1 MVDCLESIEHLAR
14 QIAELARSVDTIKH
28 AWLGRIREFDAC
40 NGWADTGCVS
50 MVAWLAWWTGTSNKT
65 ASEHVRIAR
74 ALGELPLIDR
84 AFAAGELTYSK
95 VRALTRAATPATQ
108 QTLIDVA
115 KTATASQLDKI
126 VAGLRRVR
134 AHANPELS
142 GGEPPRRFARFTETP
157 EGMVRIVAQVGPE
170 DALVLRAAMD
180 LAQSPAGD
188 STSPRAANDP
198 QSPAGDYGSDQA
210 DALVAVARGYLE
222 RKPTT
227 RGTGCELIMMTT
239 PEQLAHGPE
248 GIGGFL
254 RDGTPLPLH
263 VARMLACDAAR
274 IDVSVGD
281 SGEIL
286 DVGRSRRTIPTAI
299 GRALTLRDGGC
310 RVPGCGRSRHL
321 QAHHVEAW
329 AEGGETSISN
339 LVLLCPGHHCLVHE
353 GKLHVEIRA
362 GQLEF
367 INAHGL
373 TLAPTPHHCIDPEV
387 VTAWLDAAESSSEPP
402 IAWDGSRLDLHEV
415 IGWMMLSEGFRA
427 DLSARDDCAG
437 LISG

>member
-1 MVDCLESIEHLAR
+1 MADCLESIDHLAR
-14 QIAELARSVDTIKH
+14 QIAELARCVDQVKH

-50 MVAWLAWWTGTSNKT
+50 MVAWLSWWTGTSNKT

-108 QTLIDVA
+108 QTLLDVA
-115 KTATASQLDKI
+115 KSATASQLDKI

-134 AHANPELS
+134 AYAGPEQ
-142 GGEPPRRFARFTETP
+142 GGGDPPRRFARFTETP
-157 EGMVRIVAQVGPE
+157 DGMVRIVAQVGPE
-170 DALVLRAAMD
+170 EALVLQAAMD
-180 LAQSPAGD
+180 MAQSPAGD
-188 STSPRAANDP
+188 STATRAANDP

-274 IDVSVGD
+274 VDVSVGE

-339 LVLLCPGHHCLVHE
+339 LVLLCPGHHGLVHE
-353 GKLHVEIRA
+353 GKLHVEVRA
-362 GQLEF
+362 GKLEF
-367 INAHGL
+367 INSHGL
-373 TLAPTPHHCIDPEV
+373 TLAPAPSHCIDPEAIA
-387 VTAWLDAAESSSEPP
+387 AWIDEYDSSSEQPR
-402 IAWDGSRLDLHEV
+402 AWDGSRLDLHEV
-415 IGWMMLSEGFRA
+415 IGWMMLAEGFRA
-427 DLSARDDCAG
+427 DVVARG
-437 LISG
+437 

>member
-1 MVDCLESIEHLAR
+1 MADCLESIEHLAR
-14 QIAELARSVDTIKH
+14 HIAELARCIDQVKH
-28 AWLGRIREFDAC
+28 AWLGQIREFDVR

-65 ASEHVRIAR
+65 ASEHVRVAR
-74 ALGELPLIDR
+74 ALGELTLIDQ

-115 KTATASQLDKI
+115 KAATASQLDKI

-134 AHANPELS
+134 AHANPEQ
-142 GGEPPRRFARFTETP
+142 GGDPPRRFARFTDTP
-157 EGMVRIVAQVGPE
+157 DGMVRIVAQVGPE
-170 DALVLRAAMD
+170 EAFVVRAAMD
-180 LAQSPAGD
+180 MAQSPAGD

-263 VARMLACDAAR
+263 VARMLACDASR
-274 IDVSVGD
+274 VDVSVGE
-281 SGEIL
+281 SGQIL
-286 DVGRSRRTIPTAI
+286 DVGRSRRTIPSAI

-339 LVLLCPGHHCLVHE
+339 LVLLCPGHHGLVHE
-353 GKLHVEIRA
+353 GKLHVEVRA
-362 GQLEF
+362 GKLEF

-373 TLAPTPHHCIDPEV
+373 TLMSTPNHGIEPEAV
-387 VTAWLDAAESSSEPP
+387 AAWIDAAEPSGEQSM
-402 IAWDGSRLDLHEV
+402 AWDGSRLDLHEV
-415 IGWMMLSEGFRA
+415 VGWMMLAEGFRA
-427 DLSARDDCAG
+427 DVGAG
-437 LISG
+437 SRMITR

>member
-1 MVDCLESIEHLAR
+1 MADCLESIEHLAQ
-14 QIAELARSVDTIKH
+14 QIAEFARRIETVKH
-28 AWLGRIREFDAC
+28 AWLGRIREFDAR

-50 MVAWLAWWTGTSNKT
+50 MVAWLSWWTGTSNKT

-74 ALGELPLIDR
+74 ALGELPLIDQ

-108 QTLIDVA
+108 QSLIDVA

-134 AHANPELS
+134 AYANPEQ
-142 GGEPPRRFARFTETP
+142 GGGDPPRRFARVTETP
-157 EGMVRIVAQVGPE
+157 DGMVRIVAQVGPE
-170 DALVLRAAMD
+170 EALVLRAAMD
-180 LAQSPAGD
+180 MAQSPAGD
-188 STSPRAANDP
+188 STSP
-198 QSPAGDYGSDQA
+198 QSPVGDYGSDQA
-210 DALVAVARGYLE
+210 DALVAIARGYLD

-227 RGTGCELIMMTT
+227 RGTGFDLIMMTT

-263 VARMLACDAAR
+263 VARMLACDAAQV
-274 IDVSVGD
+274 DVSVGE
-281 SGEIL
+281 SGEVL

-310 RVPGCGRSRHL
+310 RVPGYGRSRHL

-329 AEGGETSISN
+329 AEGGSTSISN
-339 LVLLCPGHHCLVHE
+339 LVLLCPGHHVLVHE
-353 GKLHVEIRA
+353 GKLRVEIRA
-362 GQLEF
+362 GKLEF

-373 TLAPTPHHCIDPEV
+373 TLAPTPNHSIDPEAV
-387 VTAWLDAAESSSEPP
+387 ANWLDAAEPSGEQSM
-402 IAWDGSRLDLHEV
+402 AWDGSRLDLHEV
-415 IGWMMLSEGFRA
+415 IDWMMLAEGFRA
-427 DLSARDDCAG
+427 DVGAWG
-437 LISG
+437 

>member
-14 QIAELARSVDTIKH
+14 QIAELACCIDTVKH
-28 AWLGRIREFDAC
+28 AWLRQIREFDAR

-74 ALGELPLIDR
+74 ALGELPLLDQ

-95 VRALTRAATPATQ
+95 VRALTRTATPATQ

-115 KTATASQLDKI
+115 KAATASQLDKI

-134 AHANPELS
+134 AHANPEQS
-142 GGEPPRRFARFTETP
+142 GGDPPRRFARVTETP
-157 EGMVRIVAQVGPE
+157 DGMVRIVAQVGPE
-170 DALVLRAAMD
+170 EALILRAAMD
-180 LAQSPAGD
+180 MAQSPAGD
-188 STSPRAANDP
+188 STPPRAANDP
-198 QSPAGDYGSDQA
+198 QSPAGDYASDQA

-222 RKPTT
+222 RKSTT
-227 RGTGCELIMMTT
+227 RGTGFELIMMTT

-263 VARMLACDAAR
+263 VARMLACDATR
-274 IDVSVGD
+274 VDVSVGD

-299 GRALTLRDGGC
+299 GRALALRDGAC

-339 LVLLCPGHHCLVHE
+339 LVLLCPGHHGLVHE
-353 GKLHVEIRA
+353 GKLHVEVRT
-362 GQLEF
+362 GKLEF
-367 INAHGL
+367 INAHGVP
-373 TLAPTPHHCIDPEV
+373 LAPAPSHSIDPEAV
-387 VTAWLDAAESSSEPP
+387 AAWLDAAEPSGEQSM
-402 IAWDGSRLDLHEV
+402 AWDGSRLDLHEV
-415 IGWMMLSEGFRA
+415 IGWMMLAEGFRA
-427 DLSARDDCAG
+427 DVG
-437 LISG
+437 GWG

>member
-1 MVDCLESIEHLAR
+1 
-14 QIAELARSVDTIKH
+14 
-28 AWLGRIREFDAC
+28 
-40 NGWADTGCVS
+40 
-50 MVAWLAWWTGTSNKT
+50 
-65 ASEHVRIAR
+65 
-74 ALGELPLIDR
+74 
-84 AFAAGELTYSK
+84 
-95 VRALTRAATPATQ
+95 
-108 QTLIDVA
+108 
-115 KTATASQLDKI
+115 
-126 VAGLRRVR
+126 
-134 AHANPELS
+134 
-142 GGEPPRRFARFTETP
+142 
-157 EGMVRIVAQVGPE
+157 
-170 DALVLRAAMD
+170 MD
-180 LAQSPAGD
+180 MAQSPAGD
-188 STSPRAANDP
+188 STPPPAANDP

-227 RGTGCELIMMTT
+227 RGTGFELIMMTT

-274 IDVSVGD
+274 VDVSVGE

-353 GKLHVEIRA
+353 GKLHVEVRA
-362 GQLEF
+362 GKLEF

-373 TLAPTPHHCIDPEV
+373 TLAPAPNHSIDPEAV
-387 VTAWLDAAESSSEPP
+387 AAWLDAAGPTGEPASEQPM
-402 IAWDGSRLDLHEV
+402 AWDGSRLDLHEV
-415 IGWMMLSEGFRA
+415 IGWMMLAEGFRA
-427 DLSARDDCAG
+427 DVGAWG
-437 LISG
+437 